1 LGARVAGPLLYPVT
15 AADPRLLLLL
25 TLGVSLVAVLGGILS
40 MLLRGRGM
48 FLAFHV
54 IAPAVV
60 LSCGSMRLCRVLMVL
75 GSFVMFVFGHG

>member
-1 LGARVAGPLLYPVT
+1 LERAAAGPFFLRYYRRS
-15 AADPRLLLLL
+15 RLLLLL
-25 TLGVSLVAVLGGILS
+25 ALGMSLVAVLSGILS
-40 MLLRGRGM
+40 MLLGGRGV

-75 GSFVMFVFGHG
+75 GSFVMFVFGHE